1 MRDFL
6 LRFDEQ
12 SDGCEKSTAKFLR
25 RSPTRER
32 LVGHLTRQSFYRKQ
46 PRSDRR
52 DDEHE
57 FCMGDAGGDLTPAVT
72 QSHFDRSKVI
82 WLFHD
87 HLSDWASSHPQR
99 APAAGGGWSAER
111 LPRSGG

>member
-1 MRDFL
+1 MNSRM
-6 LRFDEQ
+6 LREIDSQ
-12 SDGCEKSTAKFLR
+12 I
-25 RSPTRER
+25 PTSKPNARAAGR
-32 LVGHLTRQSFYRKQ
+32 VSHASAPYRKQ

-52 DDEHE
+52 DYEHE
-57 FCMGDAGGDLTPAVT
+57 FCMGDAGGDLTPAMT

-99 APAAGGGWSAER
+99 APAAGGGRSAER